1 MSIFNWFSNRKVDSQ
16 TAISDSSGRS
26 HVDETTSLALS
37 DRLRTKL
44 TQPSADHAGNQ
55 RTQRLERREL
65 VYGVVRDAMLRAG
78 VLAASFKFKVLSLD
92 VHGYQ
97 YLIMVDLAQQGAGD
111 AARLAEIEAMI
122 AQAAKTRYG
131 ILVTSVYWRVS
142 QHLVVGLLPVRPA
155 SVPDSAHV
163 SPSGSQEFSR
173 GAAASVASTVPT
185 APSRQGP
192 QYEPFQAGEVAAF
205 KRALASALPIAPLSA
220 SGQIIKSGPRNPIPH
235 PDFEDTQIV
244 SPEERSAPLSVTQY
258 GDIS

>member
-1 MSIFNWFSNRKVDSQ
+1 MSIFNWFSKKKVDSRAA
-16 TAISDSSGRS
+16 TFDSSGRGHLEES
-26 HVDETTSLALS
+26 MPLALS

-44 TQPSADHAGNQ
+44 AQPSTDQAANK
-55 RTQRLERREL
+55 RTERLERREL
-65 VYGVVRDAMLRAG
+65 VYSVVRDSMTRAG

-122 AQAAKTRYG
+122 AQAAKMSHG
-131 ILVTSVYWRVS
+131 ILVTAVYWRVNE
-142 QHLVVGLLPVRPA
+142 QVTAGLSPVKPSSA
-155 SVPDSAHV
+155 SDSAPV
-163 SPSGSQEFSR
+163 PSFGLQEFSR
-173 GAAASVASTVPT
+173 EPAGLAASTVPT
-185 APSRQGP
+185 APAKISP
-192 QYEPFQAGEVAAF
+192 QYEPLQAGEVAAF

-244 SPEERSAPLSVTQY
+244 SPEERSSPLSVTQY
-258 GDIS
+258 GDLN